1 VTAVVSATT
10 LEIHPIALPEVD
22 RWDATIRL
30 GEALVT
36 AGRFMRPGDEWP
48 RGLRRT
54 FDHLGAT
61 FLKLGQL
68 LGSSPGLFGEVVAAE
83 FRGTLD
89 AGPAVPFASVK
100 RAVEKELGRPLAQ
113 SFASFEEMPMAAA
126 SLAVVHR
133 AVTHDGQTVAV
144 KVLRPGV
151 ERRVATDLAVM
162 RPLLGFLGKQ
172 VPIGLLEV
180 LPGAVDGLA
189 EQVSEELDL
198 RNEARSMAWF
208 AERMV
213 ALGIDALKIPDVVP
227 ALSGRRV
234 LTMELLDGVPVD
246 DVGGIERLGADAPH
260 LIKQLVL
267 SWFAL
272 ALCTGAFHGD
282 VHAGNLLVLTDGRLG
297 VLDWG
302 IVGRVDADTHLFLR
316 RSVEGALGDQTAW
329 ADVHGYFKATYGEAV
344 IAALGMTDERGAEVA
359 RTMIEAFYNQPFGSV
374 DLNLLMGPPPD
385 APSRELTLW
394 KQVRRQRRLKREL
407 DASGAVGSP
416 FDRATFLM
424 GKQLIYLERYGKL
437 FLPDVPLLWDREAF
451 AALLAEVP
459 AA

>member
-1 VTAVVSATT
+1 VTQ
-10 LEIHPIALPEVD
+10 LEIHPVALPEVD
-22 RWDATIRL
+22 RWDATVRL

-36 AGRFMRPGDEWP
+36 AGRFVRPGDEWP

-61 FLKLGQL
+61 FLKFGQL
-68 LGSSPGLFGEVVAAE
+68 LGSSPGLFGDAVAAE

-89 AGPAVPFASVK
+89 AGPPVPFATVK
-100 RAVEKELGRPLAQ
+100 RAVEKELGRPLAR

-133 AVTHDGQTVAV
+133 AVTLAGESVAV

-162 RPLLGFLGKQ
+162 RPLIGFLGKQ

-189 EQVSEELDL
+189 EQISEELDL

-208 AERMV
+208 AERLV
-213 ALGIDALKIPDVVP
+213 PLGLSSLKIPDVVP
-227 ALSGRRV
+227 SLSGRRV

-246 DVGGIERLGADAPH
+246 DLGGIEALGADAPA
-260 LIKQLVL
+260 LVKQLVL
-267 SWFAL
+267 GWFAT

-282 VHAGNLLVLTDGRLG
+282 CHAGNLLVLRDGRLG
-297 VLDWG
+297 MLDWG
-302 IVGRVDADTHLFLR
+302 IVGRVDADTHKFLR
-316 RSVEGALGDQTAW
+316 RTVEGALGDESAW
-329 ADVHGYFKATYGEAV
+329 TDVFGFFKATYGEAV
-344 IAALGMTDERGAEVA
+344 LAALGMTDERGNEIS
-359 RTMIEAFYNQPFGSV
+359 RTMIETFYNQPFGTV
-374 DLNLLMGPPPD
+374 DLSLLMGPPPD
-385 APSRELTLW
+385 SPSSQLSFWPLL
-394 KQVRRQRRLKREL
+394 RRQRRLKREL
-407 DASGAVGSP
+407 EASGAVGSP

-424 GKQLIYLERYGKL
+424 SKQLIYLERYGKL

-451 AALLAEVP
+451 TALLAEVP

>member
-1 VTAVVSATT
+1 MSD

-22 RWDATIRL
+22 RWDAAIRS

-36 AGRFMRPGDEWP
+36 AGRYMRPGDEWP

-61 FLKLGQL
+61 FLKFGQL
-68 LGSSPGLFGEVVAAE
+68 LGSSPGLFGDVVAAE

-89 AGPAVPFASVK
+89 AGPAVPFAAVK
-100 RAVEKELGRPLAQ
+100 RAVERELGRPLDRL
-113 SFASFEEMPMAAA
+113 FAAFEETPMAAA

-133 AVTHDGQTVAV
+133 ATLLDGQQVAV
-144 KVLRPGV
+144 KVLRPAV

-162 RPLLGFLGKQ
+162 RPLIGFLGRQ
-172 VPIGLLEV
+172 LPVGLLEV

-208 AERMV
+208 AERLV
-213 ALGIDALKIPDVVP
+213 PLGLPDLKIPDVVP
-227 ALSGRRV
+227 GLSGRRV

-246 DVGGIERLGADAPH
+246 DLGGIERLGADARH
-260 LIKQLVL
+260 LLQQLVL
-267 SWFAL
+267 GWFAT

-282 VHAGNLLVLTDGRLG
+282 CHAGNLLILRDGRIG
-297 VLDWG
+297 ILDWG
-302 IVGRVDADTHLFLR
+302 IVGRVDPHTHRFLR
-316 RSVEGALGDQTAW
+316 RSIEGALGDQTAW
-329 ADVHGYFKATYGEAV
+329 ADVHGYFKDTYGEAV
-344 IAALGMTDERGAEVA
+344 LEALGMTDERGADIA
-359 RTMIEAFYNQPFGSV
+359 RTMIETFYNQPFGTV
-374 DLNLLMGPPPD
+374 DLSLLMGPPPD
-385 APSRELTLW
+385 SPSAQLPMW
-394 KQVRRQRRLKREL
+394 KQVRRQRRLRREL
-407 DASGAVGSP
+407 EASGALGSP

-424 GKQLIYLERYGKL
+424 GKQLVYFERYGKM
-437 FLPDVPLLWDREAF
+437 FLPDVPLLWNKEAF
-451 AALLAEVP
+451 AALLAELP

>member
-1 VTAVVSATT
+1 MTSTHE

-22 RWDATIRL
+22 RWDAAVRL

-36 AGRFMRPGDEWP
+36 AGRFVRPGDEWP

-54 FDHLGAT
+54 FDRLGAT
-61 FLKLGQL
+61 FLKFGQL

-89 AGPAVPFASVK
+89 AGPAVPFVTVK
-100 RAVEKELGRPLAQ
+100 RAIEKELGRPLDRL
-113 SFASFEEMPMAAA
+113 FASFEEKPMAAA

-133 AVTHDGQTVAV
+133 AVTPEGRPVAV

-162 RPLLGFLGKQ
+162 RPLIGFLGRQ
-172 VPIGLLEV
+172 VPVGLLEV
-180 LPGAVDGLA
+180 LPGAVDGLG
-189 EQVSEELDL
+189 EQISEELDL

-208 AERMV
+208 AERLV
-213 ALGIDALKIPDVVP
+213 PLGLDALKIPDVVP
-227 ALSGRRV
+227 SLSGRRV

-246 DVGGIERLGADAPH
+246 DLGGIERLGADAPA
-260 LIKQLVL
+260 LVKQLVL
-267 SWFAL
+267 GWFAT

-282 VHAGNLLVLTDGRLG
+282 CHAGNLLVLRDGRLG
-297 VLDWG
+297 LLDWG
-302 IVGRVDADTHLFLR
+302 IVGRVDVDTHRFLR

-329 ADVHGYFKATYGEAV
+329 ADVHGFFKATYGEAV
-344 IAALGMTDERGAEVA
+344 LAALGMTDERGAETA
-359 RTMIEAFYNQPFGSV
+359 RTMIETFYNQPFGTV
-374 DLNLLMGPPPD
+374 DLSLLMGPMPD
-385 APSRELTLW
+385 SPSAQLPFWGQL
-394 KQVRRQRRLKREL
+394 RRQRRLKKEL
-407 DASGAVGSP
+407 DASGGVGTP
-416 FDRATFLM
+416 FDRTTFLM
-424 GKQLIYLERYGKL
+424 SKQLIYLERYGKL

-451 AALLAEVP
+451 TALLADVP